1 MTTFEGR
8 YRAGS
13 FSFSVRTDRPE
24 LGRLVDGLLAGFKLG
39 QGSDGD
45 QVEREYT
52 LSVGDRAA
60 GTVTL
65 GLGEGHLL
73 ADQPLGTAV
82 DLILWEV
89 SQAGIDSA
97 SPCVALH
104 AAAVS
109 LHGRAV
115 LLPAEPGS
123 GKTTLAAALTMA
135 GCDYLSDELA
145 PIDPVS
151 AEVVP
156 FPRPLWMMRESIA
169 LFPGLAQALSEQPD
183 DPASPKRHIPPHD
196 LRPAPFGGSCPV
208 GLVVFP
214 TYVAGSPLLLWPLGR
229 AQAVSR
235 LIENSFNFLRLG
247 GAGLGVLARMVAGA
261 SCYQM
266 RSGDLPSAV
275 TTLMALLQSGGFS
288 QLPGR
293 SAHRE
298 RRPGSTTAGAALP
311 GRTAG

>member
-1 MTTFEGR
+1 MTTFEGW

-13 FSFSVRTDRPE
+13 FSFSVRADRPD
-24 LGRLVDGLLAGFKLG
+24 LALLVDGFLTGFKVG
-39 QGSDGD
+39 QGSKGD
-45 QVEREYT
+45 QVDRQYALCARDARAST
-52 LSVGDRAA
+52 VSLS
-60 GTVTL
+60 
-65 GLGEGHLL
+65 LGEGHLL
-73 ADQPLGTAV
+73 TDQPLARAV

-109 LHGRAV
+109 LDGRAV
-115 LLPAEPGS
+115 LLPAAPGS

-135 GCDYLSDELA
+135 GCAYLSDELA

-151 AEVVP
+151 AQVLP
-156 FPRPLWMMRESIA
+156 FPRPLWMMRDAIR
-169 LFPGLAQALSEQPD
+169 LFPGLAEVLSDQPD
-183 DPASPKRHIPPHD
+183 DRASPKRHIRPYD

-208 GLVVFP
+208 GVVVFP
-214 TYVAGSPLLLWPLGR
+214 TYAAGSPVLLQPLGR
-229 AQAVSR
+229 AQAVAR

-247 GAGLGVLARMVAGA
+247 GAGLGALARMIAGA

-275 TTLMALLQSGGFS
+275 ATLMALLEKEGVS
-288 QLPGR
+288 QPPGR

-298 RRPGSTTAGAALP
+298 PRPCSTTAGAAVP
-311 GRTAG
+311 G